1 MIETIIITYYPNIE
15 TLNKTLNSLYSQVDK
30 IFIVDNTPNKAES
43 LNKFQ
48 NGKIDIIYLME
59 NKGIAYAQNIGI
71 KKAME
76 DEADYIILSDQDT
89 VYPENYVSKM
99 LTCFNNF
106 NNEKV
111 AASGHGYYLELWT
124 DTIILT
130 SVFSFMN

>member
-1 MIETIIITYYPNIE
+1 MKNFCKDMIKVEVVIITYYPNIE
-15 TLNKTLNSLYSQVDK
+15 ILNKTLNSLYSQVDK
-30 IFIVDNTPNKAES
+30 IYIVDNTPDKAES

-71 KKAME
+71 KKAIE

-89 VYPENYVSKM
+89 VYPENYVSEI
-99 LTCFNNF
+99 LTCF

-111 AASGHGYYLELWT
+111 ADVCFLKKLYY
-124 DTIILT
+124 IKQ
-130 SVFSFMN
+130 